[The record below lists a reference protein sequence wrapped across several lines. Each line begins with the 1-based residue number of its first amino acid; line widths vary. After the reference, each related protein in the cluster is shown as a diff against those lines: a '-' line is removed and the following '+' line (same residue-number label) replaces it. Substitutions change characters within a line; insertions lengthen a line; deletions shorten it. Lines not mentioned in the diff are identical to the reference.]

1 LSKAVVAHFRTDNVT
16 AEPRIEDLLASI
28 RRAIEDDV
36 GALPQPIPE
45 QAAVQTVPPTERAAR
60 LSDELAAAASELKQ
74 LRERISRA
82 PAPETPRTV
91 GIIEAIEAAPLQRPG
106 SGARPRS
113 ALAEAEFAR
122 RPQSRPESTH
132 LRPVSQ
138 TEAQAPA
145 GSDVL
150 LSESSAQAV
159 QLAFGRLASTA
170 AASVSERQVEEMTRE
185 LLHGMLKSWLDQN
198 LPGLV
203 ERLVREEIAR
213 VARGGR

>member
-1 LSKAVVAHFRTDNVT
+1 MT

-36 GALPQPIPE
+36 GAVQQHGPE
-45 QAAVQTVPPTERAAR
+45 QPAAQSVPPTERAAR

-82 PAPETPRTV
+82 PSQEIPRTA
-91 GIIEAIEAAPLQRPG
+91 GIVEAIEAAPLQRPG
-106 SGARPRS
+106 VGPRPRS

-122 RPQSRPESTH
+122 RPPGRPESAH

-138 TEAQAPA
+138 TEGQAPA
-145 GSDVL
+145 GSDAL

-170 AASVSERQVEEMTRE
+170 AAGVSERQVEEMTRE
-185 LLHGMLKSWLDQN
+185 LLHGMLKAWLDQN

-213 VARGGR
+213 VARSGR